1 MGALVGIE
9 LQVFHV
15 GRQTR
20 SRASEVVDICGYL
33 PWSDF
38 IKKKL
43 PKKQ

>member
-9 LQVFHV
+9 LKVFHV
-15 GRQTR
+15 GGQTR
-20 SRASEVVDICGYL
+20 SRASEAVGIWGYL